1 MIKQQIDKVIKRKNL
16 TIEEAEDVMDKIMS
30 GECTDA
36 QIGGFLT
43 ALAAKGETVEEITAC
58 ARVMREKATRIEV
71 DRSKA
76 DRGVILDTCG
86 TGGTGTDTFNISTT
100 SALVIAAA
108 GVKVAKHGNR
118 AASSKC
124 GSADVLE
131 ELGVNLEVT
140 PDIVAES
147 INAINIGFLYA
158 PLLHKAMKYAIG
170 PRRELGVRTVF
181 NILGPLTNPA
191 SANAQVMGVFDADLT
206 EPIGRVLANLGEKRA
221 FVVHGEDNLDEI
233 TITGKTKIS
242 ELKEGQVN
250 TYYIKPE
257 DFGLKRADLSE
268 IKGGDASQNAKIVHS
283 VLNGEKG
290 APRDIIVLNAAY
302 GLLAADKV
310 ESPQAGVKLAQET
323 IDSGKAKN
331 KLQELIKQVAV

>member
-1 MIKQQIDKVIKRKNL
+1 MIQKQINKVIKKQNL
-16 TIEEAEDVMDKIMS
+16 SIQEAEEVMNRIMS

-43 ALAAKGETVEEITAC
+43 ALATKGETVEEITAC
-58 ARVMREKATRIEV
+58 ARVMRSKATRIEV
-71 DRSKA
+71 DGNNEA
-76 DRGVILDTCG
+76 ILDTCG

-100 SALVIAAA
+100 AAVVIAAA

-131 ELGVNLEVT
+131 ELGVNLDVT
-140 PDIVAES
+140 PEIVAQS
-147 INAINIGFLYA
+147 IKEINIGFLYA
-158 PLLHKAMKYAIG
+158 PILHKAMKYAIG

-191 SANAQVMGVFDADLT
+191 GATAQVMGVFSKKLT
-206 EPIGRVLANLGEKRA
+206 EPIAHVLDKLGEARA

-233 TITGKTKIS
+233 TITGKTRVS
-242 ELKEGQVN
+242 ELNHGEVN
-250 TYYIKPE
+250 TYFIKPE
-257 DFGLKRADLSE
+257 DFGLKRAPFSE
-268 IKGGDASQNAKIVHS
+268 IVGADARQNAAIIRS
-283 VLNGEKG
+283 ILKG
-290 APRDIIVLNAAY
+290 KKSAARDIVVLNAAF
-302 GLLAADKV
+302 GLMAAGKV
-310 ESPQAGVKLAQET
+310 DNPQAGIKLAQNT
-323 IDSGKAKN
+323 IDSGKAQK

>member
-1 MIKQQIDKVIKRKNL
+1 MIKQQIDKVIKKENL
-16 TIEEAEDVMDKIMS
+16 TIEEAEDIMDKIMS
-30 GECTDA
+30 GECTDS

-58 ARVMREKATRIEV
+58 ARIMREKATKIKV
-71 DRSKA
+71 DKNQA
-76 DRGVILDTCG
+76 ENGVILDTCG

-100 SALVIAAA
+100 AALVIAAA

-131 ELGVNLEVT
+131 ELGVNLDVSPEIVT
-140 PDIVAES
+140 ES
-147 INAINIGFLYA
+147 VNKINIGFLYA
-158 PLLHKAMKYAIG
+158 PLLHKAMKYAIK

-191 SANAQVMGVFDADLT
+191 NANAQVMGVFDEDLT
-206 EPIGRVLANLGEKRA
+206 EPIARVLANLGEKRA

-242 ELKEGQVN
+242 ELKEEQVN
-250 TYYIKPE
+250 TYYI
-257 DFGLKRADLSE
+257 
-268 IKGGDASQNAKIVHS
+268 
-283 VLNGEKG
+283 
-290 APRDIIVLNAAY
+290 
-302 GLLAADKV
+302 
-310 ESPQAGVKLAQET
+310 
-323 IDSGKAKN
+323 
-331 KLQELIKQVAV
+331 